1 MFMDQTLLTKP
12 ILRLDKVSYQYRNN
26 YQSVDAVKDA
36 SADFFE
42 GKLYAIIGKSG
53 SGKSTLLSVMAGL
66 ALPTKG
72 QVIYRGIPTDEVNL
86 DKYRR
91 ENVTVVYQSFNL
103 FPLMTCLEN
112 VCFPLE
118 LLGKTPKEASVIARE
133 QIAHVNLPETVYK
146 RFPNMISGGEKQR
159 VAIARALASG
169 AKVILADEP
178 TGNLDVANGEKI
190 VELLWHLAH
199 DENYLVI
206 IVTHDLGITR
216 VADEVLQMSD
226 GYLKPLL
233 LDEIPAIDALEMSKP
248 A

>member
-1 MFMDQTLLTKP
+1 MFMDQTLFKEP

-36 SADFFE
+36 SAAFFE

-72 QVIYRGIPTDEVNL
+72 QVVYRGIPTDEVNL

-118 LLGKTPKEASVIARE
+118 LLGKTPKEASVIAKE

-190 VELLWHLAH
+190 IELLWHLAH

-206 IVTHDLGITR
+206 IVTHDLGITKI
-216 VADEVLQMSD
+216 ADEVMQMTD
-226 GYLKPLL
+226 GYLMSMVL
-233 LDEIPAIDALEMSKP
+233 EDAPGL
-248 A
+248 

>member
-1 MFMDQTLLTKP
+1 MDQTLLTKP

-118 LLGKTPKEASVIARE
+118 LLGKTPKEASLIARE

-169 AKVILADEP
+169 AQVILADEP

>member
-1 MFMDQTLLTKP
+1 MDQKSPEP
-12 ILRLDKVSYQYRNN
+12 ILKLDNVSYQYSNN
-26 YQSVDAVKDA
+26 YQSVDAVKGV
-36 SADFFE
+36 SVDFRE
-42 GKLYAIIGKSG
+42 GKMYAIIGKSG
-53 SGKSTLLSVMAGL
+53 SGKSTLLSLMAGL
-66 ALPTKG
+66 ALPTGG
-72 QVIYRGIPTDEVNL
+72 QVIYRGTPTDAVNL
-86 DKYRR
+86 DAYRR
-91 ENVTVVYQSFNL
+91 KNVTVVYQSFNL

-118 LLGKTPKEASVIARE
+118 LIGKTPKEAAVIAKE
-133 QIAHVNLPETVYK
+133 QITHVNLPETVYR

-169 AKVILADEP
+169 AKIILADEP

-199 DENYLVI
+199 EDNYLVI

-216 VADEVLQMSD
+216 VADEVMQMTD
-226 GYLKPLL
+226 GYLKPLIM
-233 LDEIPAIDALEMSKP
+233 DEIPAIDALEMSKQ

>member
-1 MFMDQTLLTKP
+1 MFMDQTLIKEP

-118 LLGKTPKEASVIARE
+118 LLGKTPKEASVIAKE

-206 IVTHDLGITR
+206 IVTHDLGITKI
-216 VADEVLQMSD
+216 ADEVMQMTD
-226 GYLKPLL
+226 GYLMPMVL
-233 LDEIPAIDALEMSKP
+233 EDAPGL
-248 A
+248 

>member
-1 MFMDQTLLTKP
+1 MFMDQTLFTEP

-118 LLGKTPKEASVIARE
+118 LLGKTPKEASVIAKE

-206 IVTHDLGITR
+206 IVTHDLGITKI
-216 VADEVLQMSD
+216 ADEVMQMTD
-226 GYLKPLL
+226 GYLMPMVL
-233 LDEIPAIDALEMSKP
+233 EDAP
-248 A
+248 GF